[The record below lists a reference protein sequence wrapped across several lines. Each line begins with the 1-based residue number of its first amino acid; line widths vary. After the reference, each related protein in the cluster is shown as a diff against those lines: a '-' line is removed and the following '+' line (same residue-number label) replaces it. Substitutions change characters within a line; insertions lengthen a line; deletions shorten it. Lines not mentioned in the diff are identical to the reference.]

1 MNPYHKH
8 CKDIDEVIN
17 AIDEYNQLRKT
28 LDYATD
34 GIVIKVNEFELY
46 DEIGYTVK
54 VPKWAIA
61 YKFPAEMVTTKLKDI
76 VFTVGRTG
84 KIIPNAVLDPVYI
97 AGTVVS
103 RATLNNEDFIVSRD
117 IRIGDYV
124 RVRKAGEIIPEVVDV
139 DISRR
144 QEGFKT
150 F

>member
-1 MNPYHKH
+1 MYIPKNYGIKTQVDALSYLEELGFSVNPYHKH

-84 KIIPNAVLDPVYI
+84 KIIPNAGI
-97 AGTVVS
+97 RS
-103 RATLNNEDFIVSRD
+103 MFTL
-117 IRIGDYV
+117 
-124 RVRKAGEIIPEVVDV
+124 
-139 DISRR
+139 
-144 QEGFKT
+144 Q
-150 F
+150 

>member
-1 MNPYHKH
+1 MS
-8 CKDIDEVIN
+8 IIN
-17 AIDEYNQLRKT
+17 CSKT

-84 KIIPNAVLDPVYI
+84 KIIPNAVLD
-97 AGTVVS
+97 S
-103 RATLNNEDFIVSRD
+103 MFTL
-117 IRIGDYV
+117 
-124 RVRKAGEIIPEVVDV
+124 
-139 DISRR
+139 
-144 QEGFKT
+144 QELLYQGLH
-150 F
+150 